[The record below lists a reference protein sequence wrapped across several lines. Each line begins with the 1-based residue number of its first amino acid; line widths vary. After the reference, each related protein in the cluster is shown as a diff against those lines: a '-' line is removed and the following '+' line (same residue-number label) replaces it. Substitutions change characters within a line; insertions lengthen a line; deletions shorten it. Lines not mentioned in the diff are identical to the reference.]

1 MGINPRGFSQVCVAN
16 DQISSIA
23 CILDWQGNMGAAGF
37 EPALD
42 RFSYHYSFRYA
53 VVWTMPLPFTC
64 AVRQEPS
71 SLYTFLGDEASLGVA
86 ISGFTEFD
94 SIHARHFCRDALYLK
109 VC

>member
-1 MGINPRGFSQVCVAN
+1 
-16 DQISSIA
+16 
-23 CILDWQGNMGAAGF
+23 MGAAGF

-53 VVWTMPLPFTC
+53 VVWTMPLPFTY

-71 SLYTFLGDEASLGVA
+71 SLYTFLANEASLGVA

-94 SIHARHFCRDALYLK
+94 SIHTRYFYRDALISKSAVSAVGLSPLMNSLL
-109 VC
+109 